1 MAAVAEPT
9 PSIPSH
15 ITPQVLQDA
24 KTQLRDEGWCVIPNL
39 IDAEKTKEVLDRLWK
54 AAEESERRGDT
65 TYMPMLDPNASNVR
79 VFYLLELDAIFRELI
94 QHPTAIEMV
103 ESVLGTDFLI
113 SNFTAKYALHTP
125 SSP

>member
-1 MAAVAEPT
+1 MAATAE
-9 PSIPSH
+9 SIPSH
-15 ITPQVLQDA
+15 ITPSVIQEA

-65 TYMPMLDPNASNVR
+65 TRMPNLDPNASNVR

-94 QHPTAIEMV
+94 QHPTAVEMV
-103 ESVLGTDFLI
+103 KSVLGENFLI
-113 SNFTAKYALHTP
+113 SNFTAK
-125 SSP
+125 